1 MPVSS
6 VKLEV
11 HIAGDTLKIVV
22 AQDTMSTNG
31 RVSGTG
37 TPEVNIEYL
46 EAVSGAT
53 KEVESL
59 LEQTKCVPLLLRLA
73 YHDAMT
79 YDSNTKTG
87 GANGSI
93 RVQRE
98 LDHAG
103 NESLSSAMELLE
115 PIKTKYQLLT
125 YAGSA
130 SSLQLPVLPGRLV
143 KCRSWMISS
152 KITFLM
158 CFADLFQLSGI
169 MAVRVAGGPFINFTP
184 GEPAFRC
191 FLCTLHGT

>member
-1 MPVSS
+1 
-6 VKLEV
+6 
-11 HIAGDTLKIVV
+11 
-22 AQDTMSTNG
+22 MSANG

-37 TPEVNIEYL
+37 PPEVNKEYL
-46 EAVSGAT
+46 DAVAGAK
-53 KEVESL
+53 KEVETL

-103 NESLSSAMELLE
+103 NESLISAMELLE
-115 PIKTKYQLLT
+115 PIKTKYPLLT

-130 SSLQLPVLPGRLV
+130 SSLRLP
-143 KCRSWMISS
+143 
-152 KITFLM
+152 
-158 CFADLFQLSGI
+158 LFSGSQ
-169 MAVRVAGGPFINFTP
+169 M
-184 GEPAFRC
+184 
-191 FLCTLHGT
+191 HDM

>member
-1 MPVSS
+1 
-6 VKLEV
+6 
-11 HIAGDTLKIVV
+11 
-22 AQDTMSTNG
+22 MSANG

-37 TPEVNIEYL
+37 TPEVNTEYL
-46 EAVSGAT
+46 GAVAGAK

-103 NESLSSAMELLE
+103 NESLGSAMELLE

-130 SSLQLPVLPGRLV
+130 SGL
-143 KCRSWMISS
+143 
-152 KITFLM
+152 TFFCCWHASQM
-158 CFADLFQLSGI
+158 QVMDDF
-169 MAVRVAGGPFINFTP
+169 M
-184 GEPAFRC
+184 
-191 FLCTLHGT
+191 

>member
-1 MPVSS
+1 
-6 VKLEV
+6 
-11 HIAGDTLKIVV
+11 
-22 AQDTMSTNG
+22 MSANG

-37 TPEVNIEYL
+37 PPEVDKEYL
-46 EAVSGAT
+46 DAVASAK
-53 KEVESL
+53 KEVETL

-115 PIKTKYQLLT
+115 QVKTKYPLLT

-130 SSLQLPVLPGRLV
+130 SSLFSCQAS
-143 KCRSWMISS
+143 KCTIWVSQCDNL
-152 KITFLM
+152 FLM
-158 CFADLFQLSGI
+158 CPADLFQLSGI

-184 GEPAFRC
+184 GKPVLMFC
-191 FLCTLHGT
+191 L